1 MASKWQPA
9 SYRQDPSFGQA
20 LTQLKRPGFALVLCR
35 WRYEIAISAI
45 AVAVITLAICWV
57 GIRLT
62 LAGVAVLAGIAGIA
76 ASRPE
81 VRRAGAA
88 RFWCLITPH
97 RVRTCFA
104 QAWVYNRA
112 GQIPAVLRATATPL
126 GERVL
131 IWCRPGTCFDDIAS
145 ACGLL
150 ATACWAVE
158 VTASRNSRFAQLVYL
173 DVIRHPHG
181 QTASYD
187 VPSRLGACKM
197 IARQLC
203 AGSSRAAKLPA
214 AEAERA
220 LDVLARISL
229 KRYGHFALLSRIWRL
244 RDKTWTG

>member
-9 SYRQDPSFGQA
+9 SYRQNLSFGQA

-35 WRYEIAISAI
+35 WRYEIAIFAI
-45 AVAVITLAICWV
+45 AVAVITLAVCWV

-62 LAGVAVLAGIAGIA
+62 LAGVAVLACIAGIA
-76 ASRPE
+76 ATRPE
-81 VRRAGAA
+81 VRRAGVA

-158 VTASRNSRFAQLVYL
+158 VIASRNSRFAHLVYL

-181 QTASYD
+181 QTASYH
-187 VPSRLGACKM
+187 VPSRLGAGPPRHRRPPGGYAPPAGRP
-197 IARQLC
+197 ARPRVRIIKNLQNDCLATRLTSWQSFMC
-203 AGSSRAAKLPA
+203 VTSRT
-214 AEAERA
+214 
-220 LDVLARISL
+220 AR
-229 KRYGHFALLSRIWRL
+229 
-244 RDKTWTG
+244 